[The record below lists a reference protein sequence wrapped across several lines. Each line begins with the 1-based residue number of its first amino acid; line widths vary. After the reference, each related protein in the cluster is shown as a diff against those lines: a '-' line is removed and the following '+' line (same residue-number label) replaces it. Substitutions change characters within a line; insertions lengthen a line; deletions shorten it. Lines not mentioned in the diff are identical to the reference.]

1 MIGDVFQAMFLVGG
15 WGYYGFSIDFKV
27 ARVVQTLLAQTVVQ
41 TMFWV
46 GRWGYLGF
54 SINS

>member
-15 WGYYGFSIDFKV
+15 WGYYGFNIEVKV
-27 ARVVQTLLAQTVVQ
+27 ARVALTLVAQTVVQ

-46 GRWGYLGF
+46 GGWGY
-54 SINS
+54 